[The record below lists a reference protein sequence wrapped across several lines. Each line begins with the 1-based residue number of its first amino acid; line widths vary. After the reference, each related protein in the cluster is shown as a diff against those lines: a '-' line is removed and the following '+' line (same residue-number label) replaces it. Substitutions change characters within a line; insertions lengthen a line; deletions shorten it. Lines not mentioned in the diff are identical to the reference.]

1 MKKLIVTIYCLVLLA
16 ALVVCGYAYAA
27 TGDMF
32 EGPDNTRDMTWS
44 DRVI

>member
-16 ALVVCGYAYAA
+16 ALAVCGYAYAA
-27 TGDMF
+27 TGEIF
-32 EGPDNTRDMTWS
+32 EENPRDMTWS